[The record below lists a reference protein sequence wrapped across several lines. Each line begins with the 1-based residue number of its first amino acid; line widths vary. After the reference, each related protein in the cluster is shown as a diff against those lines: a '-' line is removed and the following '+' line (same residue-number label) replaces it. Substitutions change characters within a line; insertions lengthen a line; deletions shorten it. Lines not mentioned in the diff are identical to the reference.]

1 MCCSL
6 SCSWVFRLQTT
17 AALPQQQPRKTPLP
31 LLPFPPLS
39 SLLLSS
45 LPPSSPSSTSFGL
58 SQQIWPPPP
67 LMKDDYPAAK
77 GEEEEEGEEG
87 IREMVKKE
95 AWRSREMEA
104 QTPSVCS
111 LNTAINSRRP
121 VCTHAGMISLAG
133 FIKGVREPMKNHM
146 MGFCPFFSHRG
157 HFDRSQ

>member
-31 LLPFPPLS
+31 FPPLPS
-39 SLLLSS
+39 PLLSPPPSLL
-45 LPPSSPSSTSFGL
+45 PPPPPPPFFWVSRPDP
-58 SQQIWPPPP
+58 PPPP
-67 LMKDDYPAAK
+67 LKDDYPAAK

-87 IREMVKKE
+87 IREMVKKD
-95 AWRSREMEA
+95 AWRSREMEV

-111 LNTAINSRRP
+111 LNTAINSSRP
-121 VCTHAGMISLAG
+121 VCTHAGTISLAG
-133 FIKGVREPMKNHM
+133 FIKGDREPMKNHM
-146 MGFCPFFSHRG
+146 MGFCSFFSHRG

>member
-1 MCCSL
+1 MSIPAANYCS
-6 SCSWVFRLQTT
+6 SSS
-17 AALPQQQPRKTPLP
+17 AAAEEN
-31 LLPFPPLS
+31 
-39 SLLLSS
+39 
-45 LPPSSPSSTSFGL
+45 SSPSSPLPSPLLSSPLIPASFLPLIHILWSESADLTS
-58 SQQIWPPPP
+58 PPPP
-67 LMKDDYPAAK
+67 MKDDYPAAK

-111 LNTAINSRRP
+111 LNTAINSSRP